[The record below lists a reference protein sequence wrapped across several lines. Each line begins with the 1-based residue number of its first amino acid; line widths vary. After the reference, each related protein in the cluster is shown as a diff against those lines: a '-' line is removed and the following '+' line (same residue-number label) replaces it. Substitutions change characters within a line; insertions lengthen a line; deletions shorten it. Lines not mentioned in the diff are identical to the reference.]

1 MASRWT
7 VGLRFAALIGSLVVL
22 GSLAIALD
30 RAQAHFANFTGNQTY
45 DCSGL
50 PVGGGCWQDGDAVG
64 GNSPQAHSYG
74 YQSVENRSSG
84 SRQVSTV
91 ICDSSFCYV
100 NTGYDFRR
108 LCYPPWR
115 HSSDELDCHDQDGT
129 SFTARIIASDGG
141 SIRGFAHW

>member
-1 MASRWT
+1 MAFRWT
-7 VGLRFAALIGSLVVL
+7 AGLRLATLIGALLV
-22 GSLAIALD
+22 LASFVVNLE
-30 RAQAHFANFTGNQTY
+30 RAQAHFDGFTDNQTY

-50 PVGGGCWQDGDAVG
+50 GAGGGCWQDGDAIG

-74 YQSVENRSSG
+74 FQSVENRSSG

-91 ICDSSFCYV
+91 ICDSSFCFV
-100 NTGYDFRR
+100 NIGFDFRR

-129 SFTARIIASDGG
+129 SFSARIIANDGG